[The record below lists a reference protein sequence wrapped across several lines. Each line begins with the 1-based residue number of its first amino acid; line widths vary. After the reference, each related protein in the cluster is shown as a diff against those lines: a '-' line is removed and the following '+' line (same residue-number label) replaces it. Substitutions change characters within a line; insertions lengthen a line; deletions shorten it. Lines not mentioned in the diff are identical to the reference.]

1 MLALQRCS
9 RQLYFVAV
17 TSYVLYIFHCGLWL
31 FDGISVFRHFNGQ
44 EQLYLLQSGSLEFAG
59 TISHSERG
67 CGYSAG

>member
-9 RQLYFVAV
+9 RQLYIVAV
-17 TSYVLYIFHCGLWL
+17 ISYVLYIFHCGLWL
-31 FDGISVFRHFNGQ
+31 FDGISVFRQYFNGQ
-44 EQLYLLQSGSLEFAG
+44 EQQSGSLEFAG